1 MLLAS
6 MTQINPGDANLTT
19 RNRREADGPAGQT
32 VLVTGASS
40 GIGKE
45 TARRLVQE
53 GYVVYAAARRVEQ
66 MRDLEDLGATVL
78 KMDVTREEDIV
89 AGVERIRA
97 ERGGT
102 DVLINNAGFGLYGPV
117 EETPLDAA
125 RYQFEVNLFGLARLT
140 QLVIPR
146 MREKGA
152 GKIVN
157 ISSIGGK
164 VYSPLGSWY
173 YATKHALEG
182 WSDCLR
188 WELKRFGID
197 VIIIQPGLIRTEF
210 GSVAFGGLKESMHD
224 SAYSGIFDRLTERMD
239 GHGGGSSPTVIADV
253 VLKAVRAKRPRTRY
267 AAGRF
272 AKPTLLFRKLAS
284 DRMFDRLLDRLAG

>member
-1 MLLAS
+1 
-6 MTQINPGDANLTT
+6 MTTPNQP
-19 RNRREADGPAGQT
+19 EAHGSAGQT
-32 VLVTGASS
+32 VLITGASS
-40 GIGKE
+40 GIGKAIA
-45 TARRLVQE
+45 TRLQQE
-53 GYVVYAAARRVEQ
+53 GYFVYAAARRVEQ
-66 MRDLEDLGATVL
+66 MRDLEDMGATAL

-89 AGVERIRA
+89 AGVERIGE

-102 DVLINNAGFGLYGPV
+102 DLLVNNAGFGLYGPV
-117 EETPLDAA
+117 EDTPLDAA

-140 QLVIPR
+140 QLVLPR
-146 MREKGA
+146 MREKRA

-210 GSVAFGGLKESMHD
+210 GDVAFGELKEKMRH
-224 SAYSGIFDRLTERMD
+224 SAYSRIFDRLAERLD
-239 GHGGGSSPTVIADV
+239 GYGGGSSPTVIADV
-253 VLKAVRAKRPRTRY
+253 VLKAVRARRPRTRY

>member
-1 MLLAS
+1 
-6 MTQINPGDANLTT
+6 MTTP
-19 RNRREADGPAGQT
+19 NRREADSPAGQT
-32 VLVTGASS
+32 VLITGASS

-45 TARRLVQE
+45 TAKRLLQE

-66 MRDLEDLGATVL
+66 MRDLEDMGATL
-78 KMDVTREEDIV
+78 LRMDVTREEDIA
-89 AGVERIRA
+89 AGVERIRK
-97 ERGGT
+97 ERGGA
-102 DVLINNAGFGLYGPV
+102 DILVNNAGFGLYGPV

-188 WELKRFGID
+188 WELKHFGID
-197 VIIIQPGLIRTEF
+197 VIIIQPGLIRTDF
-210 GSVAFGGLKESMHD
+210 GSVAFGGLKENMRD
-224 SAYSGIFDRLTERMD
+224 SAYSRIFDRLTERMD
-239 GHGGGSSPTVIADV
+239 GHGGGSSPAVIADI
-253 VLKAVRAKRPRTRY
+253 VLKAVQARRPKTRY
-267 AAGRF
+267 SAGRF

>member
-1 MLLAS
+1 
-6 MTQINPGDANLTT
+6 MTTPNQP
-19 RNRREADGPAGQT
+19 EAHGSAGQT
-32 VLVTGASS
+32 VLITGASS
-40 GIGKE
+40 GIGK
-45 TARRLVQE
+45 AIAIRLQQE
-53 GYVVYAAARRVEQ
+53 GYFVYAAARRVAQ
-66 MRDLEDLGATVL
+66 MRDLEDMGATAL

-89 AGVERIRA
+89 AGVERIGE

-102 DVLINNAGFGLYGPV
+102 DILVNNAGFGLYGPV
-117 EETPLDAA
+117 EDTPLDAA

-140 QLVIPR
+140 QLVLPR
-146 MREKGA
+146 MREKRA

-210 GSVAFGGLKESMHD
+210 GDVAFGELKEKMRH
-224 SAYSGIFDRLTERMD
+224 SAYSRIFDRLAERLD
-239 GHGGGSSPTVIADV
+239 GYGGGSSPTVIADV

>member
-1 MLLAS
+1 MN
-6 MTQINPGDANLTT
+6 TP
-19 RNRREADGPAGQT
+19 NRREADGPPGQT
-32 VLVTGASS
+32 VLITGSSS
-40 GIGKE
+40 GIGNE
-45 TARRLVQE
+45 TAKLLVQE

-66 MRDLEDLGATVL
+66 MRDLEDMGATVL
-78 KMDVTREEDIV
+78 KMDVTKEEEIV
-89 AGVERIRA
+89 AGVERISE

-102 DVLINNAGFGLYGPV
+102 DVLVNNAGFGLYGPV

-140 QLVIPR
+140 QLVLPR
-146 MREKGA
+146 MRERGA

-210 GSVAFGGLKESMHD
+210 GDVAFGGLKEKMRD
-224 SAYSGIFDRLTERMD
+224 SAYSRIFDRLTERMD
-239 GHGGGSSPTVIADV
+239 GYGGGSSPSVIADV
-253 VLKAVRAKRPRTRY
+253 VVRAIRAKRPRTRY
-267 AAGRF
+267 SAGRF
-272 AKPTLLFRKLAS
+272 AKPTLIFRKFAS

>member
-1 MLLAS
+1 
-6 MTQINPGDANLTT
+6 MTQTSPGDANLTT
-19 RNRREADGPAGQT
+19 PNRRDDDGPAGQT
-32 VLVTGASS
+32 VLITGASS

-45 TARRLVQE
+45 TARRLLQE
-53 GYVVYAAARRVEQ
+53 GYVVYAAARRIEQ
-66 MRDLEDLGATVL
+66 MRDLEEMGAAVL
-78 KMDVTREEDIV
+78 KLDVTREEDIE
-89 AGVERIRA
+89 AGVERIVE

-102 DVLINNAGFGLYGPV
+102 DVLVNNAGFGLYGPV
-117 EETPLDAA
+117 EETPLGAA

-140 QLVIPR
+140 QLVLPH

-157 ISSIGGK
+157 MSSIGGK

-210 GSVAFGGLKESMHD
+210 GNVAFGKLKEKMRRFPLLPH
-224 SAYSGIFDRLTERMD
+224 FRPVDRKD
-239 GHGGGSSPTVIADV
+239 GRLWGRVIAVGNRRRSSQGD
-253 VLKAVRAKRPRTRY
+253 P
-267 AAGRF
+267 G
-272 AKPTLLFRKLAS
+272 
-284 DRMFDRLLDRLAG
+284 